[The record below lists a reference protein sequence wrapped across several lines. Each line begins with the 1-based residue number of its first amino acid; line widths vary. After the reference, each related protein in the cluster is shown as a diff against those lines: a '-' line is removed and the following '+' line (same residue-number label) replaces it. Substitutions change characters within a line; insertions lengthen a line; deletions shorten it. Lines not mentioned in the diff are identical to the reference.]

1 MQRNLQNRAPCFFL
15 PPPYPRNET
24 FQRKNSTKPRPT
36 PTFPPLLPPR
46 LGRWKISSVRWNGTE
61 QLLAP
66 LADKKR
72 SFGRGGGDTRRRKG
86 GWSSGG
92 GGFRG
97 LGWVGQTD
105 PDRVNSECT
114 LCAAASA
121 LRKILPSAPA
131 CRPETVRH
139 PFPPEVD
146 NAISKYES
154 ARGMAKTCVYNTVRG
169 EKGGWRERRG
179 GKVSGVFSLI
189 FILLLLLPFFRLS
202 FFRVLVVNSCGWD
215 FCSFCFFFFFRDD
228 RYGKKGSW
236 GKSLFSFR
244 YYRYWSCVVVVSFG
258 LSDDDCF
265 FLFFLV
271 EFLYNSWTIK
281 EGIAVITLF

>member
-1 MQRNLQNRAPCFFL
+1 M
-15 PPPYPRNET
+15 
-24 FQRKNSTKPRPT
+24 
-36 PTFPPLLPPR
+36 
-46 LGRWKISSVRWNGTE
+46 E

-121 LRKILPSAPA
+121 LRKISPPPPPPAAPRLCATPSLP
-131 CRPETVRH
+131 RWTMR
-139 PFPPEVD
+139 FR
-146 NAISKYES
+146 NMNQ
-154 ARGMAKTCVYNTVRG
+154 R
-169 EKGGWRERRG
+169 GGWPKPVFTTQWGGRKEGGGKGEG

-215 FCSFCFFFFFRDD
+215 FCSFCFFFFSEMIVTEKRDLGGNLCSRFVIIVID
-228 RYGKKGSW
+228 RVW
-236 GKSLFSFR
+236 LL
-244 YYRYWSCVVVVSFG
+244 YR
-258 LSDDDCF
+258 
-265 FLFFLV
+265 LV
-271 EFLYNSWTIK
+271 
-281 EGIAVITLF
+281 